1 MARIDTFEE
10 LEIWQLA
17 RALAK
22 FVRVLTSEQPI
33 KSDIRFCS
41 QINSAAGSIMDNI
54 AEGFERDGN
63 KEFIQFLYIAKG
75 SNGEVR
81 SQAYRAFD
89 ANFISEAN
97 FTKILEDTQMI
108 KRKINNLILTL
119 KNSGQKGY
127 KVVKG

>member
-1 MARIDTFEE
+1 LARNENFEE

-17 RALAK
+17 RELCLIVRNLTK
-22 FVRVLTSEQPI
+22 VGPFVKDL
-33 KSDIRFCS
+33 RFSS

-63 KEFIQFLYIAKG
+63 KEFINFLYIAKG

-81 SQAYRAFD
+81 SQSYRAVD
-89 ANFISEAN
+89 AEFIDQLSFED
-97 FTKILEDTQMI
+97 ILARTETF

-119 KNSGQKGY
+119 KSSGPKGY
-127 KVVKG
+127 K